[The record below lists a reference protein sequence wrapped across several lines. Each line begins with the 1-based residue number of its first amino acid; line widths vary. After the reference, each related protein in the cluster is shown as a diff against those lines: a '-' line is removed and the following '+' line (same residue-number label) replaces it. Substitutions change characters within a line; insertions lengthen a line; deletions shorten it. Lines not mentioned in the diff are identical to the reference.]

1 MTNSGR
7 NNEKDSQ
14 CRCCTFCEMSFTL
27 FCSLVY
33 LSLYYPI
40 VFQKLFENTQLPSS
54 TNTTVDVTNYTLQI
68 SENITVNNAS
78 NICRWS
84 EWGECDTPCG
94 IGQQTR
100 VINTPPCNFITETRD
115 CYSECEPCSVS
126 EWSEWSN
133 CTALRVVST
142 CIAGLLTR
150 TRSIQ
155 RTVFCDDNISVPLY
169 ESEQCYHNC
178 TQEELSELSITTFS
192 AILPQE
198 NIKVPKISYEESTEA
213 GEVEEDSSS
222 VLTIVLVSIGLLFT
236 LIAFAYQKGNIA
248 TLTIKP
254 PGITTSK
261 NNLDSPCE
269 RGQLMMLNP
278 LMDFKSLKIEFT
290 KATRLDKERKY
301 AEAYTIYLQG
311 SAILLSMRENETN
324 LRQRKVYTDYARSY
338 IQRAEDIERRYPF
351 KIKKIKH
358 NVNNFPLKVPTINS
372 LTVKK
377 KPTNTKIPNNSTSMV
392 VGKHT
397 YSPRR
402 SSALKPP
409 PPLSK
414 TCELETSDCEGS
426 TRKQKPK
433 CYSTFTTKRDY
444 SSESSASSSDGDGD
458 DKQNHVSKPTKPT
471 RLGNKVLQNVL
482 TPPPKETRDKI
493 KTEFP
498 PRK

>member
-1 MTNSGR
+1 M
-7 NNEKDSQ
+7 
-14 CRCCTFCEMSFTL
+14 
-27 FCSLVY
+27 
-33 LSLYYPI
+33 
-40 VFQKLFENTQLPSS
+40 
-54 TNTTVDVTNYTLQI
+54 
-68 SENITVNNAS
+68 
-78 NICRWS
+78 
-84 EWGECDTPCG
+84 
-94 IGQQTR
+94 
-100 VINTPPCNFITETRD
+100 
-115 CYSECEPCSVS
+115 
-126 EWSEWSN
+126 
-133 CTALRVVST
+133 
-142 CIAGLLTR
+142 
-150 TRSIQ
+150 
-155 RTVFCDDNISVPLY
+155 
-169 ESEQCYHNC
+169 
-178 TQEELSELSITTFS
+178 
-192 AILPQE
+192 
-198 NIKVPKISYEESTEA
+198 
-213 GEVEEDSSS
+213 
-222 VLTIVLVSIGLLFT
+222 
-236 LIAFAYQKGNIA
+236 
-248 TLTIKP
+248 TIKP
-254 PGITTSK
+254 PGISTSK

-278 LMDFKSLKIEFT
+278 LMDFKSLKLEFT

-392 VGKHT
+392 VGKHS
-397 YSPRR
+397 YSPRK

-471 RLGNKVLQNVL
+471 RLGNKVLQSVL
-482 TPPPKETRDKI
+482 APPPKETRDKI